1 MRTKTRATV
10 IVAAALALLVAA
22 APATAQNAP
31 VQPRPDEPAASN
43 GFFNSLT
50 GVSDLTTTS
59 TVNYTFTVTGTT
71 NDGGGGD
78 SVELQIWDDGTKK
91 AFKTYSVAVGQTQT
105 FTDSVTW
112 AGPIGTAAPCIG
124 VTLSDMP
131 ADIFL
136 AGVDPFCMTGELPLA
151 IAKTAPASVP
161 QGGSLT
167 YTITYGNT
175 TAAPIDGVVITD
187 TVPAGTAFVSATGGG
202 TLSGGVVTWNIG
214 TIPANTTGLTVTFTV
229 TVTAAS
235 GVIVNGT
242 YSIAGTGVSTLAGS
256 PAQTSVT
263 ASAAASQVPGLSLP
277 GLAALVALIAAAG
290 VLFLARGR
298 AGA

>member
-1 MRTKTRATV
+1 MRTHTRATV

-22 APATAQNAP
+22 VPAMAQNAP
-31 VQPRPDEPAASN
+31 DQPRPDEPAASN

-71 NDGGGGD
+71 NDGSGD

-91 AFKTYSVAVGQTQT
+91 AFKTYSVPVGQTQT

-124 VTLSDMP
+124 VVLADMP
-131 ADIFL
+131 SGSAL
-136 AGVDPFCMTGELPLA
+136 ASVDPFCMTGELPLSV
-151 IAKTAPASVP
+151 AKTAPASAP
-161 QGGSLT
+161 QGGTIT

-175 TAAPIDGVVITD
+175 TDAPIDGVVITD

-235 GVIVNGT
+235 GLIVNGT
-242 YSIAGTGVSTLAGS
+242 YSIAGTGVATLAGS
-256 PAQTSVT
+256 PARTSVT
-263 ASAAASQVPGLSLP
+263 ASTAASQVPGLSLP
-277 GLAALVALIAAAG
+277 GLAVLVALVAAAG

-298 AGA
+298 AGV

>member
-1 MRTKTRATV
+1 MRTETRATV
-10 IVAAALALLVAA
+10 VVAVALALLVAA
-22 APATAQNAP
+22 VPAIAQNAP
-31 VQPRPDEPAASN
+31 VPLRPDEPSASN

-71 NDGGGGD
+71 NDGSGD
-78 SVELQIWDDGTKK
+78 SVEFQIWDDGTMK
-91 AFKTYSVAVGQTQT
+91 AFKAHSVPVGQTLT
-105 FTDSVTW
+105 FTDSITW

-124 VTLSDMP
+124 ILLVDTPSGNV
-131 ADIFL
+131 L
-136 AGVDPFCMTGELPLA
+136 AVVDPFCMTGELPLS
-151 IAKTAPASVP
+151 IAKTAPASAM

-175 TAAPIDGVVITD
+175 TAAPINGVVITD
-187 TVPAGTAFVSATGGG
+187 TVPSGTTFVSATGGG

-214 TIPANTTGLTVTFTV
+214 TIPANTTGLSVTFTV
-229 TVTAAS
+229 NVTAAS
-235 GVIVNGT
+235 GLIVNGT

-256 PAQTSVT
+256 PARTSVT
-263 ASAAASQVPGLSLP
+263 AAAADTQVPGLSLP
-277 GLAALVALIAAAG
+277 GLAILVALVAAAG

-298 AGA
+298 AGV

>member
-1 MRTKTRATV
+1 MGTHTRATV

-22 APATAQNAP
+22 VPAMAQNAP

-59 TVNYTFTVTGTT
+59 TVSYTFTVTGTT
-71 NDGGGGD
+71 NDGSGD

-91 AFKTYSVAVGQTQT
+91 AFKTYSVPVGQTQT

-124 VTLSDMP
+124 VVLSDMP
-131 ADIFL
+131 SDSAM
-136 AGVDPFCMTGELPLA
+136 ASVDPFCMTGELPLSV
-151 IAKTAPASVP
+151 AKTAPASAP
-161 QGGSLT
+161 QGGTIT

-175 TAAPIDGVVITD
+175 TDAPIDGVVITD
-187 TVPAGTAFVSATGGG
+187 TVPSGTTFVSATGGG

-229 TVTAAS
+229 NVTAAS
-235 GVIVNGT
+235 GLVVNGT
-242 YSIAGTGVSTLAGS
+242 YSIAGTGVATLAGS
-256 PAQTSVT
+256 PARTSVT
-263 ASAAASQVPGLSLP
+263 ASTAASQVPGLSLP
-277 GLAALVALIAAAG
+277 GLAVLVALVAAAG

-298 AGA
+298 AGV

>member
-1 MRTKTRATV
+1 MRTHTRATV

-22 APATAQNAP
+22 VPAMAQNAP

-59 TVNYTFTVTGTT
+59 TVSYTFTVTGTT
-71 NDGGGGD
+71 NDGSGD

-91 AFKTYSVAVGQTQT
+91 AFKTYSVPVGQTQT

-124 VTLSDMP
+124 VVLSDMP
-131 ADIFL
+131 SDSAM
-136 AGVDPFCMTGELPLA
+136 ASVDPFCMTGELPLSV
-151 IAKTAPASVP
+151 AKTAPASAP
-161 QGGSLT
+161 QGGTIT

-175 TAAPIDGVVITD
+175 TDAPIDGVVITD
-187 TVPAGTAFVSATGGG
+187 TVPSGTTFVSATGGG

-229 TVTAAS
+229 NVTAAS
-235 GVIVNGT
+235 GLVVNGT
-242 YSIAGTGVSTLAGS
+242 YSIAGTGVATLAGS
-256 PAQTSVT
+256 PARTSVT
-263 ASAAASQVPGLSLP
+263 ASTAASQVPGLSLP
-277 GLAALVALIAAAG
+277 GLAVLVALVAAAG

-298 AGA
+298 AGV